1 VARIGDLLIA
11 AGLATEEQ
19 RSRAALIQRRE
30 TGRFGTA
37 LLEAGVPEPAVAW
50 ALSVQFDVAWAAAG
64 ELEEIRA
71 DVLKLVP
78 ARLAQRH
85 GVVPFRREG
94 RTLALAMKNPRDIP
108 ALDEVSQ
115 ISGLSVRPFVALEAR
130 VDAALAAHYGLRV
143 EPRHISATR
152 LPNARRDAPV
162 PNPSHALLE
171 SSGVRRRGSGV
182 FRLVPA
188 PPPDFG
194 SSPAPTLAEGS
205 RPERSDPW
213 ALVEGRG
220 GAAALPQPAEPE
232 IVEDAIDDEE
242 FSPPTDAPAPAPPA
256 VPPAAASPA
265 APAAPAPIPFDDLEL
280 DTHELS
286 MEEILAARLA
296 DARTRDE
303 VVDAVLAAAGQ
314 HAPRAALFVVSG
326 EDVAGWAARPEP
338 PGDLRSF
345 RLPLSEPSVFAT
357 LKNTEGYY
365 VGTFME
371 LPSTARILKAL
382 GSSGTGSMAVVP
394 VALKGR
400 TVLYLWGES
409 PAPDKPPSV
418 AALKRLA
425 ALAATALEIVRL
437 KKRLAAL

>member
-37 LLEAGVPEPAVAW
+37 LLEAGVPEPAIAW
-50 ALSVQFDVAWAAAG
+50 ALSVQFDVAWAAAS

-71 DVLKLVP
+71 DVLKLLP

-85 GVVPFRREG
+85 GVIPFRREG

-115 ISGLSVRPFVALEAR
+115 ISGFSVRPFVALEAR

-143 EPRHISATR
+143 EARHVNATR

-162 PNPSHALLE
+162 PNPTRVHGE
-171 SSGVRRRGSGV
+171 SSGVRRRRSGV

-194 SSPAPTLAEGS
+194 SSPAPALSGGA
-205 RPERSDPW
+205 RPEREDPW
-213 ALVEGRG
+213 AVVEGRAG
-220 GAAALPQPAEPE
+220 TAALARPAEPE
-232 IVEDAIDDEE
+232 IVEEALDDEG
-242 FSPPTDAPAPAPPA
+242 PTSAAGTAAPAPPTL
-256 VPPAAASPA
+256 PAAAPA
-265 APAAPAPIPFDDLEL
+265 PTAPAPIPFDDLEL
-280 DTHELS
+280 DTPELS
-286 MEEILAARLA
+286 VEEILAARLA

-303 VVDAVLAAAGQ
+303 VVDAVLAAAGH
-314 HAPRAALFVVSG
+314 HASRAALFVVTG
-326 EDVAGWAARPEP
+326 DDVAGWAARPEP
-338 PGDLRSF
+338 PEDLRAF
-345 RLPLSEPSVFAT
+345 RLPLAEPSVFAT

-371 LPSTARILKAL
+371 LPSTARILRAL

-409 PAPDKPPSV
+409 PAVEKPPSV

-425 ALAATALEIVRL
+425 AMAATALEIVGL
-437 KKRLAAL
+437 KRRLAAL